1 MIFQDYEFKFFTLPD
16 AIASGLYYVIV
27 GYYVL
32 LFAYFL
38 IIRYRTS
45 KKLYWLF
52 FSILFLVLAIGR
64 IFFIIYDFY
73 LPEFK
78 GILSDTEAVNLFMIF
93 YRWATFFTWM
103 ATTCLMGI
111 LGILLFP
118 PDTKST
124 LKKKQQET
132 LNKTS
137 RFESFLIFFK
147 KNERSLGYLIRICL
161 VLIPIII
168 GILALTLPNN
178 VFMDPDLKNDYP
190 GYSINLITINIFG
203 WTYPIGRFILNFVL
217 QPLFIAIVPF
227 IFLYLAW
234 RTFGVLRKSYALNAL
249 GFFFYYIGRITQ
261 GLFDV
266 LGWTHVV
273 SYVPQLIIL
282 LSLVIIVIANN
293 YEQLR

>member
-124 LKKKQQET
+124 LK
-132 LNKTS
+132 N
-137 RFESFLIFFK
+137 
-147 KNERSLGYLIRICL
+147 
-161 VLIPIII
+161 
-168 GILALTLPNN
+168 LPNN